1 MTPAERQMQ
10 FVFTLR
16 SAGVTDGRVL
26 QAMEAVP
33 RGDYVSTLFKA
44 RAFEDT
50 ALPISCGQTISS
62 PSIVGFM
69 SQALDVTPRCKVLE
83 IGTGSGYQT
92 AILSRLARRVYSVE
106 RHKPLAAE
114 AHARMTR
121 AGCANVVVQV
131 GDGSQGLPEQAPFDR
146 ILVTAAAEDVPSTL
160 LAQLK
165 PGGILVMPVGGSDQ
179 IQMLIKVIKTDAGLE
194 YKELQAVRFVPLIEG
209 VALDPGH

>member
-1 MTPAERQMQ
+1 MTPEERQMQ

-16 SAGVTDGRVL
+16 SAGVKDTHVL
-26 QAMEAVP
+26 QAMEAVA
-33 RGDYVSTLFKA
+33 RDAFVGALFRN
-44 RAFEDT
+44 RAWEDT

-69 SQALDVTPRCKVLE
+69 TQALEISPRSKVLE

-92 AILSRLARRVYSVE
+92 AILARLARRVYSVE
-106 RHKPLAAE
+106 RHRPLAVE
-114 AHARMTR
+114 AHKLLTNH
-121 AGCANVVVQV
+121 GYSNVIVLS

-146 ILVTAAAEDVPSTL
+146 ILVTAAAEDVPGTL

-165 PGGILVMPVGGSDQ
+165 PGGILVMPVGQTDQ
-179 IQMLIKVIKTDAGLE
+179 IQTLIKVIKTEAGLE

-209 VALDPGH
+209 VAEDSGP